1 MKTLIALSSTALLLT
16 GATSFA
22 QSQPSAKNSIQLS
35 ELTLLDASKGNT
47 CEDILSTTLK
57 TSSQKDIVAT
67 VAIEAGLFTDT
78 LVRSKGGTEDTSTA
92 EGSVKIKVLVD
103 GYAAFPGQVTF
114 AKRKQTLM
122 AKLGGI
128 ETCVDSNG
136 DGVVNYGEC
145 TLTEEE
151 IRLIL
156 ESLEASSFVFA
167 LDDVGTGVHTI
178 KVQACVDTSTSY
190 QAGSAAAKAW
200 VGKGSLSV
208 EEVRLVK
215 GSDIT
220 L

>member
-22 QSQPSAKNSIQLS
+22 QSQPSAKNSVQLS

-47 CEDILSTTLK
+47 CEDILNTTLK

-78 LVRSKGGTEDTSTA
+78 LVRSKGDTDTSSA

-103 GYAAFPGQVTF
+103 GNMAFPGEVTF

-167 LDDVGTGVHTI
+167 LDDVGTGVHNI
-178 KVQACVDTSTSY
+178 KVQACVNTATSY